1 MTGKKAPLM
10 LSGLL
15 VSLTGLVVV
24 VLLLTW
30 QKGPGPL
37 VQTLQTPEEKA
48 AATARFTAD
57 FGRLSDLVPFG
68 GGVSPVAAAVVPIAH
83 GPEFRDKDWVR
94 AQSPDSWSLQVL
106 ASQDES
112 TVKRFLSGLE
122 DRANYVYFVHPQD
135 GHAWYVVTT
144 GTYSSREMAL
154 GASGSMRM
162 PDGARPFP
170 RSMGSYQDA
179 LAAADA
185 AAAAAASVEVVE
197 EVTPAPVPVPDEA
210 PVQPAPLP

>member
-1 MTGKKAPLM
+1 MIGKKAPLM

-15 VSLTGLVVV
+15 VSLTGLLVV

-48 AATARFTAD
+48 AETVRFTAG
-57 FGRLSDLVPFG
+57 FGRLSDLVPFA

-94 AQSPDSWSLQVL
+94 AQSPDRWSLQVL

-112 TVKRFLSGLE
+112 TVKRFLAGLE

-135 GHAWYVVTT
+135 GQTWYVVTT
-144 GTYSSREMAL
+144 GAYSSREMAL
-154 GASGSMRM
+154 GASESMRM

-170 RSMGSYQDA
+170 RSMGTYQDA
-179 LAAADA
+179 LETTEAAPAAAVD
-185 AAAAAASVEVVE
+185 VVE
-197 EVTPAPVPVPDEA
+197 EVTPAPAPAPDEA
-210 PVQPAPLP
+210 PAQPAPLP

>member
-1 MTGKKAPLM
+1 M

-24 VLLLTW
+24 VLLLAW

-48 AATARFTAD
+48 ASTVRFTAD
-57 FGRLSDLVPFG
+57 FGRLSDLVPFA

-135 GHAWYVVTT
+135 GQTWYVVTT
-144 GTYSSREMAL
+144 GSYSSREMAL
-154 GASGSMRM
+154 GSSESMRM

-179 LAAADA
+179 LAAAEA
-185 AAAAAASVEVVE
+185 AAAATVDVAE

>member
-1 MTGKKAPLM
+1 MIGKKAPLM

-15 VSLTGLVVV
+15 VSLTGLLVV

-48 AATARFTAD
+48 AETVRFTAD
-57 FGRLSDLVPFG
+57 FGRLSDLVPFA

-135 GHAWYVVTT
+135 GQTWYVVTT
-144 GTYSSREMAL
+144 GAYSSREMAL
-154 GASGSMRM
+154 GASESMRM

-170 RSMGSYQDA
+170 RSMGAYQDA
-179 LAAADA
+179 LATAEA
-185 AAAAAASVEVVE
+185 AAAATVDVVE
-197 EVTPAPVPVPDEA
+197 EVTPAPAPAPDEA
-210 PVQPAPLP
+210 PAQPAPLP

>member
-1 MTGKKAPLM
+1 MIARKAPLM

-15 VSLTGLVVV
+15 VSLAGLVVV

-57 FGRLSDLVPFG
+57 FGRLSDLVPFA

-112 TVKRFLSGLE
+112 TVKRFLAGLE

-135 GHAWYVVTT
+135 GQTWYVVTT
-144 GTYSSREMAL
+144 GAYSSREMAL
-154 GASGSMRM
+154 GASESMRM
-162 PDGARPFP
+162 PDGARHFP
-170 RSMGSYQDA
+170 RSMASYQDA

-185 AAAAAASVEVVE
+185 AAAATVGVVE
-197 EVTPAPVPVPDEA
+197 EVTPAQVSVPAET